1 MTSEVHEQLRNHM
14 LDFMK
19 LFYDGE
25 INHLHEYSD
34 LDPDRIRDI
43 KLKFYTEW
51 HEIYKAED
59 FEVLSNDGITIKL
72 LNDLKTKFV
81 QLYDLFFLPAY
92 KKKNSSFNLFSI
104 IYYHIN
110 LQKVKKSMR

>member
-1 MTSEVHEQLRNHM
+1 M

-43 KLKFYTEW
+43 KPKFYTEW
-51 HEIYKAED
+51 HEINKAED
-59 FEVLSNDGITIKL
+59 FEVLSNAGITIKL

-81 QLYDLFFLPAY
+81 QLYDLFFYQLTR
-92 KKKNSSFNLFSI
+92 KRTV
-104 IYYHIN
+104 YYHIN
-110 LQKVKKSMR
+110 LQKVKKNHAMKSEIL